1 MAGLKNKSR
10 LGLDVALAAERG
22 VEYAISHHDASGSI
36 PYSKKVEFLK
46 NQGKGCDDI
55 RDLMLEYHRRGGSKL
70 RAQTLE
76 CDLIYPLAQDAPKI
90 AGTTKTTDTKGKSM
104 KQTVNKLL
112 NTNKTAVVDT
122 AFLALGKLVV
132 DAAAAKLPKEV
143 SLLGPL
149 AVAELI
155 QLIPINNEHSDR
167 FKHAALTYAMYV
179 TYQKTDVAKFIEEL
193 SGMAE
198 EVDL

>member
-22 VEYAISHHDASGSI
+22 LEYAISQHDASGSI
-36 PYSKKVEFLK
+36 PYAKKVEFLK

-55 RDLMLEYHRRGGSKL
+55 HDLMWEYRRREGGKLTYQSRGRSIINNSKF
-70 RAQTLE
+70 RQAHE
-76 CDLIYPLAQDAPKI
+76 AEYINKS
-90 AGTTKTTDTKGKSM
+90 KGKSM
-104 KQTVNKLL
+104 KQTVNKFV

-122 AFLALGKLVV
+122 AFLALGKVVV

-143 SLLGPL
+143 KLLGPL

-155 QLIPINNEHSDR
+155 QLIPINNKHSER

-179 TYQKTDVAKFIEEL
+179 TYQQTDVAKFIEEL